1 MPRNKKQE
9 LIFGII
15 MSYVMAYGMEDYN
28 IAISQGIDLA
38 PGGFSNMTNHV
49 FGDALKEAGLYG
61 AVRFYFFRIFGET
74 TSAPPLPPGTATQ
87 QRITPTYVKFCVK
100 PERRDPIC
108 SNLVSCAILKSLTNT
123 ASRRPSMIRSFSPK
137 DLDTIMRIWLGGQSG
152 CPPLYFAGLLDFPKP
167 PGSGTASTGKDFGV
181 GIRGDRPSLCRN
193 AGGIPSRN
201 FRRPLLSFQRNRRRT
216 FPAAQILLSIIPP
229 ERI

>member
-15 MSYVMAYGMEDYN
+15 MSYVMAYGMEVYN

-49 FGDALKEAGLYG
+49 FGDALKEAAYMGLFVFIFSNLWGNHFG
-61 AVRFYFFRIFGET
+61 AAFAARHCDPAKDNPYICQILRQ
-74 TSAPPLPPGTATQ
+74 AGTARSHLFKSGLLCYTEIAYEYCIKEAVYDSFLFPK
-87 QRITPTYVKFCVK
+87 RPGYYY
-100 PERRDPIC
+100 E
-108 SNLVSCAILKSLTNT
+108 NLA
-123 ASRRPSMIRSFSPK
+123 
-137 DLDTIMRIWLGGQSG
+137 GGQSG